1 MGPRYRHEAVVQP
14 VSRTVVGDRSSQ
26 QEEAMPTIAHRPMR
40 LPGRPSNRVTMWL
53 LGAILVAVVAIT
65 LAVSLI
71 GSGGQQTDQPVNSQ
85 QAAPQ
90 GPAPFGGAHP

>member
-1 MGPRYRHEAVVQP
+1 
-14 VSRTVVGDRSSQ
+14 
-26 QEEAMPTIAHRPMR
+26 
-40 LPGRPSNRVTMWL
+40 MWL
-53 LGAILVAVVAIT
+53 LGAILVAVVATT

-90 GPAPFGGAHP
+90 AATPFGGAHP

>member
-1 MGPRYRHEAVVQP
+1 
-14 VSRTVVGDRSSQ
+14 
-26 QEEAMPTIAHRPMR
+26 MPTIAHHSFR
-40 LPGRPSNRVTMWL
+40 LPGRTPHRLTMWL
-53 LGAILVAVVAIT
+53 LGALLVAAVAT
-65 LAVSLI
+65 ALALSLI

>member
-1 MGPRYRHEAVVQP
+1 
-14 VSRTVVGDRSSQ
+14 
-26 QEEAMPTIAHRPMR
+26 
-40 LPGRPSNRVTMWL
+40 MWL
-53 LGAILVAVVAIT
+53 LGAVLVAAVVAT
-65 LAVSLI
+65 LALSLI